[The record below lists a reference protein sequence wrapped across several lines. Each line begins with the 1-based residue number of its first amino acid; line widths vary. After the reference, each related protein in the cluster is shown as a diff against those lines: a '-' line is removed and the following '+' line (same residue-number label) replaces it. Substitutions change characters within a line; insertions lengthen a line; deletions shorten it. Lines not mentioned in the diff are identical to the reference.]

1 MTSGTDIDQLTTA
14 TDSLTLSDAWQDTS
28 IAGSDLASG
37 TYIVQVYVDDYSV
50 GGGHY
55 AEFYSGTMSWTS
67 AATNSSQKD
76 EIILHRAGHA
86 PNTGDIYLRTERR
99 LQSGD
104 SGTLML
110 QIRGSTSNSGASN
123 YIFKFRRMI

>member
-1 MTSGTDIDQLTTA
+1 
-14 TDSLTLSDAWQDTS
+14 
-28 IAGSDLASG
+28 
-37 TYIVQVYVDDYSV
+37 
-50 GGGHY
+50 
-55 AEFYSGTMSWTS
+55 MSWTS
-67 AATNSSQKD
+67 SATNSNQKD

-86 PNTGDIYLRTERR
+86 PNAGDIYLRTERR

-110 QIRGSTSNSGASN
+110 QIRGSLSNTGASN